1 MHWVNKRHN
10 TKKQCKEARRNPM
23 QQSFFDYAITKMGGK
38 RTDAFLTQ
46 MKSIMPFDEIEKK
59 LIEGGIYKPNEGERG
74 DLL

>member
-1 MHWVNKRHN
+1 
-10 TKKQCKEARRNPM
+10 M